1 MLIINIYSAIQPR
14 SFECFSYFINSKNS
28 VFIGNIRLMGKD
40 MGLDNNIGQNISKS

>member
-40 MGLDNNIGQNISKS
+40 MAYVFQAVFDIMP